1 MPLGEDRGRW
11 CWTATLS
18 GQASKQ
24 AKKIFLRGFP
34 LHQLQRHFFYFG
46 FTIPRCFFLSI
57 LSSLQLY
64 NNIGI
69 LLPLAATAAQHC
81 TAQHSSAQH
90 RSPSVAPLS
99 QQSSI
104 CLRSLTPPSRVREY
118 LAFLFPLL
126 KHDGTHCASS
136 PSCWLCRASQ
146 FYQKLFLQSSSSHV
160 QNQASRFYPRLC
172 FTTAIGAN
180 RHAFLQM
187 AGSARSPTCG
197 LAKQ

>member
-34 LHQLQRHFFYFG
+34 LHQLQRHFFCFG

-64 NNIGI
+64 NTIGHSA
-69 LLPLAATAAQHC
+69 PSRNHSSTAL
-81 TAQHSSAQH
+81 HSSAQH

-104 CLRSLTPPSRVREY
+104 CLRLLTPPSRVREY

-180 RHAFLQM
+180 RHAFL
-187 AGSARSPTCG
+187 
-197 LAKQ
+197 

>member
-1 MPLGEDRGRW
+1 MPLGEDGGRW

-24 AKKIFLRGFP
+24 AKKNISARFSPPPAPTSLLLLW
-34 LHQLQRHFFYFG
+34 LHDPSLLLSLHPFF
-46 FTIPRCFFLSI
+46 TSI
-57 LSSLQLY
+57 VPYHWHSAPSRSHSS
-64 NNIGI
+64 
-69 LLPLAATAAQHC
+69 TAL
-81 TAQHSSAQH
+81 HSSAQH

-126 KHDGTHCASS
+126 KHDGTHCAPS

>member
-1 MPLGEDRGRW
+1 MPLGEDGGRW

-18 GQASKQ
+18 GQASK
-24 AKKIFLRGFP
+24 ASKKKYFCAVFP
-34 LHQLQRHFFYFG
+34 STSSNVTSFALAHDPSLLLSLHPFF
-46 FTIPRCFFLSI
+46 TSI
-57 LSSLQLY
+57 VQYHWHSAPSRSHSTALHSL
-64 NNIGI
+64 
-69 LLPLAATAAQHC
+69 
-81 TAQHSSAQH
+81 AQH
-90 RSPSVAPLS
+90 RSPSAAPLS